1 MSKFKLIPFDSMTAP
16 NIELTAELNSNEEC
30 LFVSF
35 RINKGA
41 PLVDFG
47 ASTPNKSRV
56 IKLWEKTCF
65 EIFIKNQKDQYI
77 EFNFSPCFEWNCF
90 YFNQKGDALTEF
102 EKMIRPN
109 TDILLSSEDFFI
121 VCEIRKE
128 FFPLGFFDQAETQL
142 SVGLTSVIKDKSG
155 INSYWAL
162 AHADT
167 RPNFHHFDSFKY
179 KF

>member
-1 MSKFKLIPFDSMTAP
+1 MAKFKLIPFDSNTAP
-16 NIELTAELNSNEEC
+16 AIELSAELNLNDEC

-35 RINKGA
+35 RIDQGLS
-41 PLVDFG
+41 LVDLG
-47 ASTPNKSRV
+47 SATPNKTRL

-65 EIFIKNQKDQYI
+65 EMFIKNQNDQYI
-77 EFNFSPCFEWNCF
+77 EFNFSPNFEWNCF
-90 YFNQKGDALTEF
+90 YFNQKGDALVEY
-102 EKMIRPN
+102 EKMVRPK
-109 TDILLSSEDFFI
+109 TDILLSSADFFI

-128 FFPLGFFDQAETQL
+128 FFPKDFFDQKSQL
-142 SVGLTSVIKDKSG
+142 SVGLTSVIKDRSG